1 MGANLRRVDTW
12 KPIVSSLMKM
22 LSTCWKSRQL
32 SIRESLTLINSEFSM
47 MVLSLL
53 KKWSWEWTMYK
64 FHLPLPWGGSPC
76 FLVVGLCA
84 GCTVRGSFLVDG
96 RVFLEADSGGGR
108 CLHGNKKKLS
118 INWKQLF
125 FVLD

>member
-64 FHLPLPWGGSPC
+64 FHLPLPVCSMNG
-76 FLVVGLCA
+76 
-84 GCTVRGSFLVDG
+84 RGIHEIVSCD
-96 RVFLEADSGGGR
+96 
-108 CLHGNKKKLS
+108 
-118 INWKQLF
+118 
-125 FVLD
+125 

>member
-1 MGANLRRVDTW
+1 MGVDYVQV
-12 KPIVSSLMKM
+12 PSASPCMFY
-22 LSTCWKSRQL
+22 
-32 SIRESLTLINSEFSM
+32 E
-47 MVLSLL
+47 
-53 KKWSWEWTMYK
+53 WSWNPRDCILRLTIVWCCGQ
-64 FHLPLPWGGSPC
+64 WGGSPC